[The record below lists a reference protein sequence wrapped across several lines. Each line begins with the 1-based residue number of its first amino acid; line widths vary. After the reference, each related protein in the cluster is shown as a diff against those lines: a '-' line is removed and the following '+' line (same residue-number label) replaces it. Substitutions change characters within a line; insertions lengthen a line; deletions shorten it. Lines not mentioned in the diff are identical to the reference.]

1 MRRCSTSTATT
12 GAAVHC
18 PLAVH
23 RPNRSEGEIEGGVWS
38 FSEVSG
44 WLYRLGAVH
53 GGRGPRRRPWRV
65 YGDQFLD
72 YAARVQR
79 LVAAWCLTGSGH
91 VLEASRGAGR
101 VEAQRAGPIWPATP
115 RMPRRCIGAKGG
127 VMARGGARVLSPA
140 RRDSRGTGRARR
152 GGLGGSETATTVVAT
167 RRHVG
172 ARERG
177 RG

>member
-1 MRRCSTSTATT
+1 MTAAT
-12 GAAVHC
+12 GAAVHG

-23 RPNRSEGEIEGGVWS
+23 RQNWSEGEIEGGVWS

-65 YGDQFLD
+65 YGDQFLG

-115 RMPRRCIGAKGG
+115 RMPRRCIGAEGG
-127 VMARGGARVLSPA
+127 VMARGGARALSPA
-140 RRDSRGTGRARR
+140 RRGSRGTGRARR
-152 GGLGGSETATTVVAT
+152 GALGGSKTARRSTAT

-172 ARERG
+172 AREIG